1 MEKNIIKSDC
11 VHVVKNVFSDDLQN
25 TLKESSDKHFEHNL
39 LQSDEIEITKCIIDC
54 HGLALSPSSYF
65 PYVERCWNIF
75 CLKIKHHVLEYSKSI
90 CIDESLIVPH
100 SCWAERSAIKKLK
113 KPRANTEF
121 SSFKSSIFQDW
132 FCYHE
137 KFKIVDDDWLKK
149 HMIRSVYYLR
159 NNDTQMGTDIKVGN
173 KIKSIPGEQ
182 NSLAIFNGG
191 SYPCSN
197 KFLINTDFVKYN
209 IVFDW
214 YINIPFD
221 VPDWVLP

>member
-1 MEKNIIKSDC
+1 MGKNIIKSDY

-39 LQSDEIEITKCIIDC
+39 LHSDTIEITKCIIDC
-54 HGLALSPSSYF
+54 HGLALSSSSYF

-90 CIDESLIVPH
+90 GIDESLIVPH
-100 SCWAERSAIKKLK
+100 SCWGERSIIK
-113 KPRANTEF
+113 PN
-121 SSFKSSIFQDW
+121 SKSKIIGFESAIFQDE
-132 FCYHE
+132 FR
-137 KFKIVDDDWLKK
+137 IVDDDWLKK
-149 HMIRSVYYLR
+149 HMIRSVYYLK
-159 NNDTQMGTDIKVGN
+159 NDNIQMGTDIKIGN
-173 KIKSIPGEQ
+173 KIKTIPGEQ
-182 NSLAIFNGG
+182 NSLSIFNGG

-197 KFLINTDFVKYN
+197 KFLINNDFVKYN

-214 YINIPFD
+214 YINIPFG

>member
-1 MEKNIIKSDC
+1 MGKNIIKSDYI
-11 VHVVKNVFSDDLQN
+11 HTVKNVFSDDLQN
-25 TLKESSDKHFEHNL
+25 ALKESSDKHFEHNL
-39 LQSDEIEITKCIIDC
+39 LHADAIEVTKCIIDC
-54 HGLALSPSSYF
+54 HGLGLSPSSYF

-75 CLKIKHHVLEYSKSI
+75 CLKVKHHVLEYSKVVGV
-90 CIDESLIVPH
+90 DESVIVPH
-100 SCWAERSAIKKLK
+100 SCWGERSVIK
-113 KPRANTEF
+113 PN
-121 SSFKSSIFQDW
+121 SKSSIIGFNSSKFQDE
-132 FCYHE
+132 FRL
-137 KFKIVDDDWLKK
+137 VDDDWLKK

-182 NSLAIFNGG
+182 NSLVIFNGG

-197 KFLINTDFVKYN
+197 KFLLNTDYVKYN

-214 YINIPFD
+214 YINIPFG